1 MPKSDRFDELPVV
14 LSLPDD
20 PRGYVRT
27 AQAQWCDLQTSLE
40 IRQRVARNMMAELAV
55 FEGLLELLAPYM
67 EYTHL
72 TVAQAVAAARKKVS

>member
-1 MPKSDRFDELPVV
+1 MRKTDRFDDLPVV

-27 AQAQWCDLQTSLE
+27 AQAHWCDLQTSLE
-40 IRQRVARNMMAELAV
+40 IRQRVQKNMADDLAV
-55 FEGLLELLAPYM
+55 FEGLLDQLAPYM
-67 EYTHL
+67 EHTHL